1 MESYMASTR
10 RKQGGESRNSA
21 NALRPS
27 VTKRSHCGES
37 TFRRRTGN
45 RDRSRFRW
53 FVHTA
58 PPYNEFWDY
67 SFRSAELNLPI
78 RPDSV
83 LISNSRFETDLK
95 GLLAH
100 LCCDPWSNRK
110 GQSSHLPSKYFT
122 DFKKSSVSVGSS
134 Q

>member
-1 MESYMASTR
+1 ME
-10 RKQGGESRNSA
+10 NC
-21 NALRPS
+21 
-27 VTKRSHCGES
+27 VRSEY
-37 TFRRRTGN
+37 
-45 RDRSRFRW
+45 RW

-78 RPDSV
+78 RSGSV
-83 LISNSRFETDLK
+83 LISNSRFEIDLK
-95 GLLAH
+95 GLLTH
-100 LCCDPWSNRK
+100 LCLAPWSNREL
-110 GQSSHLPSKYFT
+110 QRSHLPSKYFT

>member
-1 MESYMASTR
+1 MGSCGTVR
-10 RKQGGESRNSA
+10 RKRLKPSSPCVNGDTRLFLCDESIFPRTTEKAGG
-21 NALRPS
+21 
-27 VTKRSHCGES
+27 RSQ
-37 TFRRRTGN
+37 
-45 RDRSRFRW
+45 FRW

-110 GQSSHLPSKYFT
+110 GQSCHLPSKYFT